1 MSISLKFSDNLLIR
15 LEKLCLVIGGL
26 KNISLAS
33 VFDYSV
39 RNVFSKSL
47 LITFHYI
54 NLQTNNRQLY
64 ELTLSGDQRER
75 FNKLVRTLG
84 QS

>member
-1 MSISLKFSDNLLIR
+1 MIFARRAFCYRLSGVSSQQSDAHALLAALKIFPSTLFSIIR
-15 LEKLCLVIGGL
+15 LEMY
-26 KNISLAS
+26 SL
-33 VFDYSV
+33 
-39 RNVFSKSL
+39 
-47 LITFHYI
+47 FHYI